1 MEEMLSLYD
10 YLGYAA
16 GNELGQNVADYAKI
30 RKVKCGM
37 RSVSTL
43 KYKGPVMLY
52 TKEFI
57 DEYFAVEKLFNGK
70 DYTEINTELTEDSFK
85 AAAVESVY

>member
-1 MEEMLSLYD
+1 MEEMISLFD

-30 RKVKCGM
+30 RKVKGGV
-37 RSVSTL
+37 RTISNP
-43 KYKGPVMLY
+43 KYKGEVMLY

-57 DEYFAVEKLFNGK
+57 DEYFAVEKFFKGK

-85 AAAVESVY
+85 VAAVEAVY

>member
-16 GNELGQNVADYAKI
+16 GNELGQSVADYAKI
-30 RKVKCGM
+30 RKVKGGV
-37 RSVSTL
+37 RSVSNV
-43 KYKGPVMLY
+43 KYKGNVMLY
-52 TKEFI
+52 TKEFL
-57 DEYFAVEKLFNGK
+57 DEYFIVEKLFKGK

-85 AAAVESVY
+85 VAAVESVY